1 MKIKVFT
8 AFLGVFAFLAVS
20 VGCAALM
27 TGPEVASRPEV
38 TIPGAARG
46 VVLEEL
52 NTYMWDRGYIDR
64 MVTDERAVY
73 YKRTYQLYSA
83 PFIDQRATPEH
94 LSRSFSNREPRP
106 EARVIFDLTE
116 SGEGL
121 RIVATLM
128 MIRFPESPFKI
139 ETDISDSR
147 DGRVI
152 QMYLDELKASM

>member
-1 MKIKVFT
+1 
-8 AFLGVFAFLAVS
+8 
-20 VGCAALM
+20 M